1 MSSKPSGAPRTNGV
15 TNATGSSLIPAVCGT
30 GSSGTTRPSALST
43 SASRNTRLAPGSDHA
58 NFTMNEPST
67 IAVLDDHSGFEVSI
81 SGGSSI
87 RAFARRGA
95 AAATAWRTD
104 DSEGS
109 GNQRIRPEVC
119 RGFLGRHVGTGDN
132 EWS

>member
-1 MSSKPSGAPRTNGV
+1 
-15 TNATGSSLIPAVCGT
+15 
-30 GSSGTTRPSALST
+30 
-43 SASRNTRLAPGSDHA
+43 
-58 NFTMNEPST
+58 MNEPST